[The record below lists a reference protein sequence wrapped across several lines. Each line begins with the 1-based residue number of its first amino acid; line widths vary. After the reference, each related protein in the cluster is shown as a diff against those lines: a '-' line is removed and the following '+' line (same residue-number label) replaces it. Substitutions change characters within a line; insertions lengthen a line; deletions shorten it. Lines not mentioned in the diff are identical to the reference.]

1 MVVLM
6 RNTENG
12 KGFAAG
18 FSGFGF
24 GATGGTAS
32 EIFQSRLGA
41 ALTRNGYDILEP
53 GDIERLAGDDELEKP
68 TEKILLR
75 LSREAGADAIL
86 IGITE
91 AGSQMKFGFFGLG
104 SGVEKGIVS
113 ASIKLVDAESARTM
127 AIISAD
133 YEEPKNAN
141 EVIDALAPFL
151 SKTMQGEAEEV
162 RELKKGLL

>member
-1 MVVLM
+1 
-6 RNTENG
+6 
-12 KGFAAG
+12 
-18 FSGFGF
+18 
-24 GATGGTAS
+24 
-32 EIFQSRLGA
+32 
-41 ALTRNGYDILEP
+41 
-53 GDIERLAGDDELEKP
+53 
-68 TEKILLR
+68 
-75 LSREAGADAIL
+75 
-86 IGITE
+86 
-91 AGSQMKFGFFGLG
+91 MKFGFFGLG